1 MIVYE
6 RNSISVYDHSAI
18 WRVLFC
24 SWHPISIYGGRV
36 WYVLNVVQR
45 GSKLIPVYQICT
57 PPDRSDCG
65 CEAENRSIGFNGP
78 ILISLMPRCCYPV
91 GKEVVLNQAVIAVL
105 EIVGQVWLPNLV
117 FTMLS

>member
-1 MIVYE
+1 MIFY
-6 RNSISVYDHSAI
+6 RS
-18 WRVLFC
+18 
-24 SWHPISIYGGRV
+24 RV

>member
-1 MIVYE
+1 MGTFGETDE
-6 RNSISVYDHSAI
+6 RKVGLCRLRCRLRSG
-18 WRVLFC
+18 LKF
-24 SWHPISIYGGRV
+24 
-36 WYVLNVVQR
+36 
-45 GSKLIPVYQICT
+45 IPVYQICT